1 MVPYTKIP
9 ADKNAFAFIALS
21 PSYFYYTLT
30 IKDRLQLRK
39 SDLRKKNIKIT
50 QLYLVGHSAL
60 ETKSRANP
68 HNVESFRVRLTDTT
82 IFYMVTHMK
91 TTIDIAD
98 DLLLRSKRVSSERGM
113 TLRELVSEGLLY
125 IVEKRSAKPAFRVRA
140 VTFKGKGLAPEF
152 QQAAWGAIRDAAYE
166 GHGS

>member
-1 MVPYTKIP
+1 
-9 ADKNAFAFIALS
+9 
-21 PSYFYYTLT
+21 
-30 IKDRLQLRK
+30 
-39 SDLRKKNIKIT
+39 
-50 QLYLVGHSAL
+50 
-60 ETKSRANP
+60 
-68 HNVESFRVRLTDTT
+68 
-82 IFYMVTHMK
+82 MVTHMK

-125 IVEKRSAKPAFRVRA
+125 VVEKQSVQPAFRVRA

-152 QQAAWGAIRDAAYE
+152 RQTDWSVIRNTAYE